1 VFSAADPGGDPEWN
15 PRGDA
20 EPFGGAEITQHL
32 FAGSIAIDRARVEL
46 VSGQIPRRRQALRL
60 RSQRHDPGSV
70 SAVAERHGAEGDV
83 GDRGFGHS
91 NRLASLSIAAP

>member
-1 VFSAADPGGDPEWN
+1 MN

-46 VSGQIPRRRQALRL
+46 VVAKFQDGIKHCVRG
-60 RSQRHDPGSV
+60 RSVMNPGSV

-91 NRLASLSIAAP
+91 NRLCVVDGRCDITDFDRRDN